1 MKWTN
6 KKCRDA
12 VIAAPLHFAIY
23 SYVLCKELVINTEY
37 KDKQNYCRQYI
48 CKIRFHPVVH
58 LESLAGVCLC
68 LEIAP
73 APAVSCNTE
82 SRYTSEPR
90 GRNILLTRK
99 SSTSRTAP
107 PKISKP
113 LQLQILY
120 PSTQGS
126 ESAVMSTRF
135 TSPVFFL
142 LHPVS
147 SIPQHMMFS
156 KTARTVESAAND
168 INMKKRFPHNLP
180 RCIFANMLGRVM
192 NIRLGPDVCSVLHN
206 TLLEFFCA
214 YSIDF
219 FHIIYFQ
226 QLIFG
231 CRNCKAVDF

>member
-1 MKWTN
+1 MQRLCTLLYTVMCYAKNLSKIPNTKIN
-6 KKCRDA
+6 RTVAGSIYVRYGFIQSC
-12 VIAAPLHFAIY
+12 ILSPLPVFA
-23 SYVLCKELVINTEY
+23 SVLKLLQPQPYLVTQ
-37 KDKQNYCRQYI
+37 K
-48 CKIRFHPVVH
+48 
-58 LESLAGVCLC
+58 
-68 LEIAP
+68 
-73 APAVSCNTE
+73 

-147 SIPQHMMFS
+147 SILQHMMFS

-168 INMKKRFPHNLP
+168 INMKKRLPHNLP